1 MKAIVSLGWRQAW
14 RSASLDS
21 VFSVLLAILFAT
33 LTVSL
38 GQQQP
43 VSGVLLVAAGVLV
56 TTNLIKQLLLMQGM
70 FVLGKF
76 RLYWA
81 TVQNYVDWCRI
92 GLSYSVLGLSYAQW
106 AAPSAE
112 LSVLLAVAVL
122 FRWADVV
129 TSFRGYQW
137 VGEKVLPIERA
148 LMSSRMF
155 AGIVWVACCAFT
167 NAYIALRLSGSDRLF
182 DSFFVIYRL
191 GFLSDLEHSVWNGGS
206 QDPQKDLAAA
216 LGIVTALI
224 MTVVMMNIFIGVLSE
239 SYSQAYRNR
248 HLSFQRERARI
259 AFAHSVRNRAYDA
272 WRSTCCCRRQKDA
285 ASSKYL
291 WYSVKR
297 TQAQGS
303 HQHPPKQRSSSAGK
317 SRRMST
323 LVRGLMLNK
332 TMGSEDSGRRPRLP
346 RQPSGGHSA
355 HLPPPLAKPAF
366 QAVVPAPP
374 SQSEDEGD
382 IPGMVLEDDV
392 PVWEKIVSEGLD
404 A

>member
-1 MKAIVSLGWRQAW
+1 MSNRSFMAPARVLQCLLPDVLNNEYVLYAISHSSNEDIFEFHGCQAIVSLGWRQAW

-148 LMSSRMF
+148 L
-155 AGIVWVACCAFT
+155 
-167 NAYIALRLSGSDRLF
+167 
-182 DSFFVIYRL
+182 RL
-191 GFLSDLEHSVWNGGS
+191 GVC
-206 QDPQKDLAAA
+206 P
-216 LGIVTALI
+216 
-224 MTVVMMNIFIGVLSE
+224 
-239 SYSQAYRNR
+239 
-248 HLSFQRERARI
+248 
-259 AFAHSVRNRAYDA
+259 
-272 WRSTCCCRRQKDA
+272 
-285 ASSKYL
+285 
-291 WYSVKR
+291 
-297 TQAQGS
+297 
-303 HQHPPKQRSSSAGK
+303 
-317 SRRMST
+317 
-323 LVRGLMLNK
+323 
-332 TMGSEDSGRRPRLP
+332 
-346 RQPSGGHSA
+346 
-355 HLPPPLAKPAF
+355 
-366 QAVVPAPP
+366 
-374 SQSEDEGD
+374 
-382 IPGMVLEDDV
+382 
-392 PVWEKIVSEGLD
+392 
-404 A
+404 